1 LHEVVNRV
9 EASLGWTIARRRRQ
23 EGGFPHELWQVEKGD
38 AYLRVHYMP
47 NSATGGLCQ
56 DFRCHRLHPYWRSS
70 SAAFSPYIN
79 APIAVPYIGKAF
91 SKPGTDDMV
100 KTMNETRCTPPK
112 SSRRHLFQHAR
123 FHKLP
128 EVFSP
133 VRDPA
138 TGEEFETPR
147 IVANNDESK
156 VQQPY
161 VNDVGPMKK

>member
-1 LHEVVNRV
+1 MHTCVFIICLTQLLEVS
-9 EASLGWTIARRRRQ
+9 AKIY
-23 EGGFPHELWQVEKGD
+23 D
-38 AYLRVHYMP
+38 
-47 NSATGGLCQ
+47 ATGCTRIGEVT
-56 DFRCHRLHPYWRSS
+56 

-123 FHKLP
+123 FHKIP